1 MTFTELFSSAVLSA
15 MVAALVTLRSSERK
29 IEIENVTQER
39 AKWREKIRLNALEVH
54 RASVA
59 NNAPK
64 LSELHLTFEHMLNPL
79 DSEDNGILASIC
91 RLNCLAESKAELA
104 EFSKRIALP
113 LKHDWDRAK
122 LEASPWPWPWPF
134 NRAKRTKYH

>member
-1 MTFTELFSSAVLSA
+1 MTLTELLSSAVVSA

-39 AKWREKIRLNALEVH
+39 AKWRERIRLNALEVH

-59 NNAPK
+59 NDASK

-79 DSEDNGILASIC
+79 DAEDNGILARIF
-91 RLNCLAESKAELA
+91 RLNGLAEPTTELA
-104 EFSKRIALP
+104 EFSKRIALL

-122 LEASPWPWPWPF
+122 LEASPWPWPF
-134 NRAKRTKYH
+134 NKKAKRTKYS